1 MKATLKDNVLTV
13 EMPLTEGKRSH
24 SGKTMLAFTTK
35 GFVDVPNTN
44 LRININVTSKK
55 RITA

>member
-1 MKATLKDNVLTV
+1 LTV

-24 SGKTMLAFTTK
+24 SGKSLLVFTTG
-35 GFVDVPNTN
+35 GFKEVPGTG
-44 LRININVTSKK
+44 LKISINVMGK

>member
-1 MKATLKDNVLTV
+1 MKTTLKDNILIV

-24 SGKTMLAFTTK
+24 SGKNMLVFTTK

-44 LRININVTSKK
+44 LRININVTGK